1 MMQEMID
8 MWQGVWTPVRIKHSG
23 SILFGA
29 LVMHLFMFSAISHCC
44 DSDSLKTW
52 LCQVLSVA
60 LKIVGH
66 SAAVKKLDL
75 SENDFG
81 IEALEVLLGGVG
93 EVEVI
98 SRGNEG
104 ASGFVCVL
112 NDAQEKTS
120 KHLWC
125 FFFLFFG
132 TIVDL

>member
-81 IEALEVLLGGVG
+81 IEALEVLLGVWGKWKSYLEVTKGRVVLCVCSMMLKKKHPNICGV
-93 EVEVI
+93 
-98 SRGNEG
+98 
-104 ASGFVCVL
+104 
-112 NDAQEKTS
+112 
-120 KHLWC
+120 
-125 FFFLFFG
+125 FFLFFG